1 MNAPAHLVLRLVRTM
16 LSISRARAE
25 ANAAWADAAGISD
38 GDGPH
43 IDPDH
48 ADRIAD
54 ALAEAEALHGPLQVM
69 AQ

>member
-1 MNAPAHLVLRLVRTM
+1 MRAPAHRVLSLVRGM
-16 LSISRARAE
+16 LIVDQAQAAANRAAI
-25 ANAAWADAAGISD
+25 DAAGIGD

-54 ALAEAEALHGPLQVM
+54 ALAEAEALHGPVEVM